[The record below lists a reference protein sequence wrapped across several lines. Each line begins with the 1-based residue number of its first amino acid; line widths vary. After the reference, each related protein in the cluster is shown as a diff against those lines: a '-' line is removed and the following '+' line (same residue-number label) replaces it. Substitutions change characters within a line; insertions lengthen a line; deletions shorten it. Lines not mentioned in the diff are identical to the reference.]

1 METSVNVIRKEIIKI
16 DHVDKIKIELS
27 NLILG
32 SCAEFNISF
41 VNEIDEHFKY
51 HRVKIQ
57 GADYLNWMNDDN
69 FVIDYI
75 LNHLELVKSD
85 L

>member
-1 METSVNVIRKEIIKI
+1 METVINVVRKEIVKI
-16 DHVDKIKIELS
+16 DHVEKVKISLS
-27 NLILG
+27 NLVLG
-32 SCAEFNISF
+32 SCAEFNISL

-51 HRVKIQ
+51 IRVKIQ

-69 FVIDYI
+69 FVIDHI
-75 LNHLELVKSD
+75 LNQLELVKSD

>member
-1 METSVNVIRKEIIKI
+1 METTINVIRKEIIKLI
-16 DHVDKIKIELS
+16 EHVEKVDIK
-27 NLILG
+27 LISLTLG
-32 SCAEFNISF
+32 SHAEFNVLF
-41 VNEIDEHFKY
+41 MNADQKPFKH

-75 LNHLELVKSD
+75 LNQLELVK

>member
-1 METSVNVIRKEIIKI
+1 METSINVVRKEIVKI

-27 NLILG
+27 NLVLG
-32 SCAEFNISF
+32 SCAEFNVSL

-51 HRVKIQ
+51 HRVKID
-57 GADYLNWMNDDN
+57 GANYLAWMNDDTYVVD
-69 FVIDYI
+69 FI
-75 LNHLELVKSD
+75 LNHLELVKLD

>member
-1 METSVNVIRKEIIKI
+1 METSVNVVRKEIVKI
-16 DHVDKIKIELS
+16 DHVEKVKIELS
-27 NLILG
+27 NLVLG
-32 SCAEFNISF
+32 SCAEFNISL

-51 HRVKIQ
+51 HRIKIQ

-75 LNHLELVKSD
+75 LNQLELIS
-85 L
+85 